1 MDLATRIRQGLAEGK
16 PPEIVVS
23 ELMAGG
29 MTEATARRLVD
40 RALSQPLPPPSEALE
55 TVSGDDDHDD
65 ASDAGRMSLIVGSFF
80 ASLGVAITAFTYV
93 RARPGQEFIITYGM
107 VFAGLATAG
116 KGLQAWWKAGARGFP
131 IKGVT
136 LAAVFPIV
144 VFFGPMGWFAWRES
158 TRVQRELAAQVRAE
172 EAAAEAATEAAEAAL
187 KQRIASETAALQ
199 RAAPAYQMMMDG
211 NPTTRCAGARIM
223 GELKLRD
230 VSTELFRLAETDPE
244 PFVRDCAKAAIAAI
258 AAAHPDLY
266 TRPPQ
271 SY

>member
-16 PPEIVVS
+16 PPEVVVS

-29 MTEATARRLVD
+29 MTEANARRLVD
-40 RALSQPLPPPSEALE
+40 RALSQPLAPPRAAVEAA
-55 TVSGDDDHDD
+55 SDADDDH

-80 ASLGVAITAFTYV
+80 ASLGVAITAFTYL

-116 KGLQAWWKAGARGFP
+116 KGLQAWWKAGARSFP

-158 TRVQRELAAQVRAE
+158 TREQRELAAQVRAE
-172 EAAAEAATEAAEAAL
+172 EAAAETAAAAAQAAL
-187 KQRIASETAALQ
+187 RQRIASETAALQ
-199 RAAPAYQMMMDG
+199 RAAQAYQMMMDG

-230 VSTELFRLAETDPE
+230 PSSELFRLGDTDPE